1 MDNVGSLGVW
11 LKDLISRERRRA
23 RRKNLSVLVAY
34 YWDGAAPVA
43 HTVRDVSTTGF
54 YLLTEQR
61 WYRGTMLRMTLQDSS
76 MSSNGENRSI
86 EVLARVIRSGEDG
99 VGFAF
104 VQQHYDDSYSP
115 KKADMKNLGRFLRGI
130 KHDDG
135 QAAMELLLVL
145 PVPFLLV
152 AKPFDRM
159 GALVHYVV
167 LVAIICMQFFGY

>member
-1 MDNVGSLGVW
+1 MGSLGVW

-43 HTVRDVSTTGF
+43 HTVRDASTTGF

-61 WYRGTMLRMTLQDSS
+61 WYRGTMLRMTLQDTSKSS
-76 MSSNGENRSI
+76 SGKDRSI

-104 VQQHYDDSYSP
+104 VMRDYDDSSQNGQ
-115 KKADMKNLGRFLRGI
+115 KDAKALRNFLRGLEETGRHALI
-130 KHDDG
+130 EDVSRRLRLRGCPPWGRFVSKSS
-135 QAAMELLLVL
+135 
-145 PVPFLLV
+145 
-152 AKPFDRM
+152 FDRT
-159 GALVHYVV
+159 
-167 LVAIICMQFFGY
+167 